1 MIHAR
6 TNSIEAKG
14 KPFPMA
20 YNAMTRRIPTSKAA
34 GEYEY
39 RQHND
44 ARGEGIGAGVALGVC
59 RNMEEP
65 KPWRGKTAMQWNR
78 WRRRACSVALAVLAG
93 IATVVAQATVCA
105 RVKIDIKQA
114 LTLERPAFGAKI
126 KLTKTTATGDI
137 E

>member
-20 YNAMTRRIPTSKAA
+20 YNEMTRRIPTSKAA

-39 RQHND
+39 RQHHD
-44 ARGEGIGAGVALGVC
+44 ARGAGFGAGVALGVC

-65 KPWRGKTAMQWNR
+65 KPWRGKTAMEPRETKGVQCCAGGAGR
-78 WRRRACSVALAVLAG
+78 HRARSRSGNGVRAREDRHQAG
-93 IATVVAQATVCA
+93 VDA
-105 RVKIDIKQA
+105 RTPS
-114 LTLERPAFGAKI
+114 L
-126 KLTKTTATGDI
+126 
-137 E
+137 